1 MERVVFT
8 DLIDIVVSREEKI
21 QRYGECE
28 NLAAIMYKVFGSL
41 DAESIFKFNDLHLHQ
56 QYSIVYFSA
65 CRIAD
70 QYGRKGVRNL
80 DRLVGCIRR
89 ALRTGSFRDIGW
101 CWLPDWYKEVERCSY
116 ALEDEST
123 RHVYT
128 LEQCEEFY
136 KTIQDG
142 EKLLDSCEYVY
153 NSRARV
159 HYYYMMHK
167 NRSEYLI
174 TEIRKLRQK

>member
-21 QRYGECE
+21 QRYGECK
-28 NLAAIMYKVFGSL
+28 NLADIMYKVFGSL

-65 CRIAD
+65 CRIVD
-70 QYGRKGVRNL
+70 QYGKGVRNL
-80 DRLVGCIRR
+80 DRLVGCVRR

-142 EKLLDSCEYVY
+142 EKLIDSCEYVY